1 MVETLSAVAAT
12 FPARSEPAV
21 GLSLGL
27 VCFQAQRWFALPGQ
41 SLLGQTGE
49 LAEVRVVEKGA

>member
-1 MVETLSAVAAT
+1 MAETPSVAAVP

-27 VCFQAQRWFALPGQ
+27 VCFQAQRWFALLGQ

-49 LAEVRVVEKGA
+49 LAEERDVEKGA